1 MSYLRECILGEKHIL
16 CDKIVTGID
25 NYLLIFMEIWNSK
38 SYSSAEFDDLAIQV
52 SNPSTAKTITRTP
65 SVESMNIPS
74 FDTENA
80 EVQDLGGNSS
90 DDFEDSLTAPIQIC
104 VASSEKVWTFT
115 ENPELSDDENL
126 RVLENVL
133 RDSGTTD
140 VNRIHSPYP
149 KPVKRPAGFPT
160 INAVHKKRAIPSFS
174 LDSNPSHQNL
184 YNKAEFSKEAFASP
198 MYISQQSSNTFTI
211 SDEENQTESISSS
224 LQPLSA
230 EGTSM
235 FSHSFPSE
243 PNTSSNKSL
252 GKRNEELDAVLQL
265 DNIISTF
272 ETLPQSVQ
280 HYLLSHLLKK
290 SSKHALQK
298 ISEFLI
304 PVFKKDLLS
313 NFPPEISRIVLSYL
327 DAPSLCAVSKVC
339 RGWSR
344 MVSHSDEFWKNLFIR
359 EGFYWDSYD
368 DQVKT
373 LCLKRSLSNCNT
385 MKKIYLRHYQLRK
398 RWMNA
403 PKRIKHYSFP
413 VHGVDLITKVQFDDE
428 KIVVSTCSP
437 KINVYSTK
445 TGALIRSLE
454 EHEGQVWAFEYIGD
468 TLVTGSTDRTVR
480 VWDLRTGECKQV
492 FHGHRSTIRCIKIVC
507 RNNLNTDIMAEKENN
522 INSASLMPP
531 YIVSSSRD
539 CTIRLWRLPDLND
552 PPFMNQ
558 RANNEENENSPTP
571 TNPYHLRTLRGHTDS
586 IREVACEGD
595 TIVSA
600 SYDGTVRVWRASTGA
615 CLHVLRG
622 HVGRVYSVAIDSS
635 GKRCMS
641 AGLDAKIRIWD
652 TETGE
657 LIQVLNGH
665 SSLVSQVTLKNDF
678 LVSASASPDNSL
690 RVWDTKSGKC
700 LCFLKCP
707 IGHIFFQHDE
717 SKIISGSKNKL
728 QLWDIRSGKLV
739 RDLLTELDS
748 IWQVGYNEN
757 ICVAAVLRDNRFWI
771 DVLDFGSSAS
781 SS

>member
-1 MSYLRECILGEKHIL
+1 
-16 CDKIVTGID
+16 
-25 NYLLIFMEIWNSK
+25 MEIWNSK
-38 SYSSAEFDDLAIQV
+38 TYSSAEFDDLAIQV

-65 SVESMNIPS
+65 SVESMSIPS
-74 FDTENA
+74 FDNVHA
-80 EVQDLGGNSS
+80 EVEDARQDPSNH
-90 DDFEDSLTAPIQIC
+90 FEDSPTVPLQIC
-104 VASSEKVWTFT
+104 VASNEKVWTFT
-115 ENPELSDDENL
+115 ENPDFSDDENL
-126 RVLENVL
+126 KALEKVLG
-133 RDSGTTD
+133 DSGTAD
-140 VNRIHSPYP
+140 INRIQFPNP
-149 KPVKRPAGFPT
+149 KPIKRPAGSQT
-160 INAVHKKRAIPSFS
+160 THAAHKKRAIPSFS
-174 LDSNPSHQNL
+174 LENCNSFHQNL
-184 YNKAEFSKEAFASP
+184 CDKAESSCPFKEAPGSP
-198 MYISQQSSNTFTI
+198 MYISQQSSSASTI
-211 SDEENQTESISSS
+211 ADDEARMESSS
-224 LQPLSA
+224 SVQSLRA

-235 FSHSFPSE
+235 SSQTFLSVE
-243 PNTSSNKSL
+243 PNSNSYKNPNVFLKEKS
-252 GKRNEELDAVLQL
+252 KELDSVLHL
-265 DNIISTF
+265 DNIINTF
-272 ETLPQSVQ
+272 ESLPQPVQ

-290 SSKHALQK
+290 SSKHALQM
-298 ISEFLI
+298 ISEFLT

-327 DAPSLCAVSKVC
+327 DASSLCAVSKVC
-339 RGWSR
+339 RSWSR
-344 MVSHSDEFWKNLFIR
+344 MVSHNDEFWKNLFIR

-368 DQVKT
+368 DQIKT
-373 LCLKRSLSNCNT
+373 LCLKNSLSSCNT

-398 RWMNA
+398 RWMDA

-437 KINVYSTK
+437 NINVYSTK

-454 EHEGQVWAFEYIGD
+454 EHEGQVWTFEYIGD
-468 TLVTGSTDRTVR
+468 TLVTGSTDRTIR

-507 RNNLNTDIMAEKENN
+507 KNNINADNFAKEENN
-522 INSASLMPP
+522 NNSASLMPP

-558 RANNEENENSPTP
+558 QENEHSPTS
-571 TNPYHLRTLRGHTDS
+571 TNPYYLRTLRGHTDS

-600 SYDGTVRVWRASTGA
+600 SYDGTVRIWRASTGD
-615 CLHVLRG
+615 CLHILRG
-622 HVGRVYSVAIDSS
+622 HLGRVYSVAIDSA
-635 GKRCMS
+635 GKHCMS

-652 TETGE
+652 IETGA
-657 LIQVLNGH
+657 LVRTLNGH
-665 SSLVSQVTLKNDF
+665 SSLVSQVTLKNDY

-700 LCFLKCP
+700 LCVLKCP

-717 SKIISGSKNKL
+717 NKIISGSKNKL

-771 DVLDFGSSAS
+771 DVLDFAAS
-781 SS
+781 SSSS